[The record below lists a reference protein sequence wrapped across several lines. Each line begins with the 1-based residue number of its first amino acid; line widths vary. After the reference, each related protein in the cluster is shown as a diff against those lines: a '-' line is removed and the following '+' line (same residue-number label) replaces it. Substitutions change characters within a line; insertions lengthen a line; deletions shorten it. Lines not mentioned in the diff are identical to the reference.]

1 VRISGAKHR
10 DSTIKIILLFAGFS
24 LMIPIGN
31 AYSIAFTDSLDISGE
46 DTDPQGL
53 AFNTDGT
60 KMFVLAKA
68 SSSVFHHV
76 SEYACTTGFDISTC
90 TFSVGENLSVAAQ
103 EPFPTGIAF
112 STDGLSMYIT
122 GDDGN
127 DVTEFT
133 CGPAAFDVSTCGVPI
148 DAKSTGEDTAPQD
161 LAFNTDGTTMFVL
174 GSAGDEVNEYA
185 CGTAFD
191 ATSCLFSGDLENF
204 SVAEDTTPTGLAF
217 NTDGTKMF
225 VIGQTGNVVNEYACT
240 TGFDVSTCSFT
251 VKAGN
256 PFSVAAQETAPTGIA
271 FSTDGLTMFIVGN
284 GIDAVENAVA
294 TVNEYALGTAFDIS
308 TSDSPEPD
316 TTPPDY
322 PVPTDV
328 IEDVCGKSADSFNV
342 ITGTAGNDKIKGTN
356 AADLIF
362 GLGGNDSIKGK
373 RGDDCIF
380 GGDGKDRIKGG
391 KGNDT
396 IDGGDGNDRIYGNRG
411 DDTISGGD
419 GNDRIRG
426 GSGNDSIDGGAGDDV
441 LRGHKGNDTIDG
453 GDGNDRIHGGSG
465 NDSIDGGAGDD
476 VLRGHKGNDTID
488 GGDGNDK
495 INGNRGTDTCI
506 PDPADTVPAKKCELS

>member
-90 TFSVGENLSVAAQ
+90 TFSVGESLSVAAQ

-174 GSAGDEVNEYA
+174 GSAGDAVNEYA

-191 ATSCLFSGDLENF
+191 ATSCLFSGDLEKF

-225 VIGQTGNVVNEYACT
+225 VIGQTGNAINEYACT

-322 PVPTDV
+322 PVPADV

-426 GSGNDSIDGGAGDDV
+426 GYGNDSIDGGAGDDV

-453 GDGNDRIHGGSG
+453 GDGNDRI
-465 NDSIDGGAGDD
+465 
-476 VLRGHKGNDTID
+476 
-488 GGDGNDK
+488 
-495 INGNRGTDTCI
+495 NGNRGTDTCI
-506 PDPADTVPAKKCELS
+506 LDPADTVPAKKCELL

>member
-1 VRISGAKHR
+1 MRISGAKHR
-10 DSTIKIILLFAGFS
+10 VSTIKIILLFAGFS

-31 AYSIAFTDSLDISGE
+31 AYSTAFTDSLDISGE

-90 TFSVGENLSVAAQ
+90 TFSVGESLSVAAQ

-148 DAKSTGEDTAPQD
+148 DAKSTGEDTTPQD
-161 LAFNTDGTTMFVL
+161 
-174 GSAGDEVNEYA
+174 
-185 CGTAFD
+185 
-191 ATSCLFSGDLENF
+191 
-204 SVAEDTTPTGLAF
+204 LAF

-322 PVPTDV
+322 PVPADV

-342 ITGTAGNDKIKGTN
+342 IIGTAGNDKIKGTN

-465 NDSIDGGAGDD
+465 NDSIDGGAGNDKIYGNRGDD
-476 VLRGHKGNDTID
+476 TISGGDGKDKIKGGKGDDTID
-488 GGDGNDK
+488 GGAGNDK
-495 INGNRGTDTCI
+495 INGNKGTDTCI
-506 PDPADTVPAKKCELS
+506 PDPADTVPPVNCEL